1 MVGCWVAVVC
11 PQHHAAEGMQMSVGT
26 VSPSLSKY
34 RRVHIYG
41 RTRAKIGIHILERGL
56 CMHGQL
62 KFVIVRV
69 IKLEFWWHMR
79 LIDRLSHNFSP
90 NSTHLMLRLRSLF
103 AVLLPLSIVPHNAW
117 HVVPSNLRLPIP
129 KFTR

>member
-11 PQHHAAEGMQMSVGT
+11 PQHHAAEGMQMSFGT

-56 CMHGQL
+56 CLNIPDAKKNTHTHIE
-62 KFVIVRV
+62 KKN
-69 IKLEFWWHMR
+69 IKKK
-79 LIDRLSHNFSP
+79 
-90 NSTHLMLRLRSLF
+90 ST
-103 AVLLPLSIVPHNAW
+103 SI
-117 HVVPSNLRLPIP
+117 
-129 KFTR
+129 